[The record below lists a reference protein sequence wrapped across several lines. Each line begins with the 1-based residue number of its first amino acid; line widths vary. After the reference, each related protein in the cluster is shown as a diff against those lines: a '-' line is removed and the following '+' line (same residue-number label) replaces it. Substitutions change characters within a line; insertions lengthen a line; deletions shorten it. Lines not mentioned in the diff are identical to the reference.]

1 MTEKPVIP
9 QLRGRAGL
17 IEYSKAGRTTKVD
30 WEMLVGERPLIL
42 FSRSIQQW
50 SDGTPISDEERAAII
65 NDIRDEI
72 RPKLGEIEIDDPRY
86 E

>member
-1 MTEKPVIP
+1 MTEKPVYP

-42 FSRSIQQW
+42 FSTSIQQW
-50 SDGTPISDEERAAII
+50 NDGSTVSDEERAAII
-65 NDIRDEI
+65 NDIRDEL
-72 RPKLGEIEIDDPRY
+72 RPKFGEIEIDDPRY
-86 E
+86 Q